1 MATGRQDAWTAEEDR
16 LLAELVLSHIREGS
30 TQLKAFK
37 EAGAKLARTAA
48 ACGFRWNSYVRKAYQ
63 NEILLAKKERKHAQK
78 SSTTPSMHE
87 KNESEASRE
96 KEDSHLSI
104 RDVISYLNG
113 LQENQEASIQSYSA
127 LKEEN
132 QRLRQKIEEFSGKM
146 EEMQKE
152 YGNLKAEYSTLL
164 TILDKARKLAAKEA
178 GYETTGKAD
187 GT

>member
-16 LLAELVLSHIREGS
+16 LLADLVLSHIREGS

-63 NEILLAKKERKHAQK
+63 NEIMLAKKERKQAQRN
-78 SSTTPSMHE
+78 SPSPNE
-87 KNESEASRE
+87 INESAASRE
-96 KEDSHLSI
+96 LDDTHLSI
-104 RDVISYLNG
+104 QDVISYLNG
-113 LQENQEASIQSYSA
+113 LQEDQEANIQSYSA

-132 QRLRQKIEEFSGKM
+132 RMLRQKIEEFNVEM

-164 TILDKARKLAAKEA
+164 TILDKARKLAAKEE
-178 GYETTGKAD
+178 GYEVTGKAE
-187 GT
+187 GV

>member
-16 LLAELVLSHIREGS
+16 LLADLVLSHIREGS

-63 NEILLAKKERKHAQK
+63 NEILKAKKERKNTQGNRPPLTEPVE
-78 SSTTPSMHE
+78 SSTIMDRDDT
-87 KNESEASRE
+87 
-96 KEDSHLSI
+96 HLSI

-113 LQENQEASIQSYSA
+113 LQEDQEANIQSYSM

-132 QRLRQKIEEFSGKM
+132 RRLRQKVEEFDVKF
-146 EEMQKE
+146 EEIQKE
-152 YGNLKAEYSTLL
+152 YSLLKAEYSTLL
-164 TILDKARKLAAKEA
+164 TILDKARKMAAKE
-178 GYETTGKAD
+178 TG
-187 GT
+187 

>member
-1 MATGRQDAWTAEEDR
+1 MATGRQDAWTSEEDR
-16 LLAELVLSHIREGS
+16 LLADLVLSHIREGS

-63 NEILLAKKERKHAQK
+63 NEIILAKKDRKNTQGN
-78 SSTTPSMHE
+78 SSSLTPP
-87 KNESEASRE
+87 NESAAMQDRE
-96 KEDSHLSI
+96 DAHLSI

-113 LQENQEASIQSYSA
+113 LQEDQEANIQSYSM

-132 QRLRQKIEEFSGKM
+132 RMLRQKVEEFNRKL

-152 YGNLKAEYSTLL
+152 YGLLKADYSTLL
-164 TILDKARKLAAKEA
+164 TIMDKARKMAAKES
-178 GYETTGKAD
+178 GYEVTDA
-187 GT
+187 

>member
-16 LLAELVLSHIREGS
+16 LLADLVLSHIREGS

-63 NEILLAKKERKHAQK
+63 NEITVAKKERKDAQRNG
-78 SSTTPSMHE
+78 SSTLNE
-87 KNESEASRE
+87 ANESEAIRE
-96 KEDSHLSI
+96 ANDTHLSI

-113 LQENQEASIQSYSA
+113 LQEDQEANIQSYSA

-132 QRLRQKIEEFSGKM
+132 QMLRQKNEDLNGKL
-146 EEMQKE
+146 ENLRRE

-164 TILDKARKLAAKEA
+164 SIMDKARKLAAKETA
-178 GYETTGKAD
+178 YEVTDA
-187 GT
+187 

>member
-1 MATGRQDAWTAEEDR
+1 MSNGRQDAWTTEEDR
-16 LLAELVLSHIREGS
+16 LLADLVLSHIREGS

-63 NEILLAKKERKHAQK
+63 EEITLAKKERKQVQRNG
-78 SSTTPSMHE
+78 PSFKE
-87 KNESEASRE
+87 VNESAASQVRE
-96 KEDSHLSI
+96 DTHLSI

-113 LQENQEASIQSYSA
+113 LQEDQEANIQSYSA

-132 QRLRQKIEEFSGKM
+132 QLLRKKIEEFNGKL

-152 YGNLKAEYSTLL
+152 YDKLKSEHAKLL
-164 TILDKARKLAAKEA
+164 LIMDKARQLAAEQA
-178 GYETTGKAD
+178 GYEVTD
-187 GT
+187 V

>member
-1 MATGRQDAWTAEEDR
+1 MATGRQDAWTSEEDR
-16 LLAELVLSHIREGS
+16 LLADLVLSHIREGS

-63 NEILLAKKERKHAQK
+63 NEIILAKKDRKNTQGN
-78 SSTTPSMHE
+78 SSSLTTPT
-87 KNESEASRE
+87 ESAAMEDRE
-96 KEDSHLSI
+96 DAHLSI

-113 LQENQEASIQSYSA
+113 LQEDQEANIQSYSM

-132 QRLRQKIEEFSGKM
+132 RMLRQKVEEFNRKL

-152 YGNLKAEYSTLL
+152 YGLLKAEYSTLL
-164 TILDKARKLAAKEA
+164 TIMDKARKMAAKES
-178 GYETTGKAD
+178 GYEVTDA
-187 GT
+187 